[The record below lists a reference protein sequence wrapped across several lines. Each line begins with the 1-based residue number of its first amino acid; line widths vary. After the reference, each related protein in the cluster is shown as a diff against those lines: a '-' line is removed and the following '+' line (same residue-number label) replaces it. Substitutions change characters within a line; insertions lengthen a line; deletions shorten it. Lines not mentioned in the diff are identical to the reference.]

1 MKALHL
7 SFLIILCFL
16 NSRSLYSRNFTTD
29 TDATVLHKHY
39 PKKYRVEILPTATML
54 LNQSYI
60 STYFIGGQL
69 SFYPSEAF
77 GLHLEG
83 SFGFNQDLPSR
94 HCLETFYNDP
104 STKKEL
110 KYVCG
115 YNLLQEKGIVQTNSP
130 EARKAIGDHILAQ
143 NATLASLGP
152 AYVPI
157 RELSMLIALTA
168 SWNIIYGKQLA
179 FMKFTNYFDLYLKF
193 GGGLALS
200 NYYPAQIAVKGG
212 DGRKYRTHSVQ
223 SNTTPTEC
231 DKSYGVCVSGT
242 NKAANWEDLIGTA
255 GRPEAQKE
263 ISPLVTTALGYRFH
277 FLKRLHLS
285 TEIRSYL
292 LIGTQK
298 NREVKENSDQTST
311 FVQYFEHSFMI
322 SGGLGFRI

>member
-1 MKALHL
+1 MKQLHL
-7 SFLIILCFL
+7 SFILTLWFL
-16 NSRSLYSRNFTTD
+16 NSSVLYSRNFTTD

-39 PKKYRVEILPTATML
+39 PKKYRVEILPTATLL
-54 LNQSYI
+54 LNQAYI

-83 SFGFNQDLPSR
+83 SFGFNQDLASR

-104 STKKEL
+104 SKKKEL

-115 YNLLQEKGIVQTNSP
+115 YNLLQEKGIFETNSP
-130 EARKAIGDHILAQ
+130 EARKAIGEHILAQ
-143 NATLASLGP
+143 KATLASLGP

-157 RELSMLIALTA
+157 REITMIMALTA

-212 DGRKYRTHSVQ
+212 DGRKYRTHSVE
-223 SNTTPTEC
+223 SHTTATEC

-242 NKAANWEDLIGTA
+242 NKTPNWEDLIGIT

-263 ISPLVTTALGYRFH
+263 VSPLVTTALGYRFH
-277 FLKRLHLS
+277 FLKRFHLS

-298 NREVKENSDQTST
+298 NREVKEEGDQTST
-311 FVQYFEHSFMI
+311 FIQYFEHYFMI

>member
-1 MKALHL
+1 MRPLHL
-7 SFLIILCFL
+7 SFLLILWFL
-16 NSRSLYSRNFTTD
+16 NSSSLYSRNFTTD
-29 TDATVLHKHY
+29 SDETVLYKNY
-39 PKKYRVEILPTATML
+39 PKKYRFEILPTATML
-54 LNQSYI
+54 LNQTYI

-69 SFYPSEAF
+69 SFYPSETF

-83 SFGFNQDLPSR
+83 SFGFNQDLASR

-104 STKKEL
+104 TKKEL
-110 KYVCG
+110 KYLCG
-115 YNLLQEKGIVQTNSP
+115 YNLLQEKGIFETNSP
-130 EARKAIGDHILAQ
+130 EARKAIGDHILSQKAK
-143 NATLASLGP
+143 LASLGP

-157 RELSMLIALTA
+157 RELTTLMALTV

-193 GGGLALS
+193 GGGIALS

-223 SNTTPTEC
+223 LNTATNEC
-231 DKSYGVCVSGT
+231 DKSYGVCVNGSNT
-242 NKAANWEDLIGTA
+242 APNWEDLIGVA
-255 GRPEAQKE
+255 GRPEALKE

-285 TEIRSYL
+285 AEIRSYL

-298 NREVKENSDQTST
+298 NREVKDEGDQTST
-311 FVQYFEHSFMI
+311 FLQYFEHYLMI